1 MWRLFREILVGLGY
15 LHKQG
20 IIHRDLKPENILLDS
35 KDHIKICDFGLAT
48 TTSLV
53 LQQRP
58 RAYWHNSSSTLCSSQ
73 TGEVGTSFYNAPELV
88 RPAAKSIYW
97 QKADIYSF
105 GVIFF
110 EMCHPP
116 FTTAME
122 RSKVLDALRKE
133 EIHLPAGFYNAKYAR
148 QSHVRHMFI
157 IICNFKCIKN
167 KLAFILIVLDHQTN
181 AKS

>member
-1 MWRLFREILVGLGY
+1 MGLGY
-15 LHKQG
+15 LHKNG

-58 RAYWHNSSSTLCSSQ
+58 KAYYHTSSSVCSSQ
-73 TGEVGTSFYNAPELV
+73 TGEVGTSYYGAPELSK
-88 RPAAKSIYW
+88 AASKSIYW
-97 QKADIYSF
+97 KKADIYSF

-116 FTTAME
+116 FTTGME
-122 RSKVLDALRKE
+122 RDRVLNALRKK
-133 EIHLPAGFYNAKYAR
+133 EIDFPDDFSPSKFRKQTYVSYNN
-148 QSHVRHMFI
+148 SFEI
-157 IICNFKCIKN
+157 S
-167 KLAFILIVLDHQTN
+167 VLN
-181 AKS
+181 RVLEYRN